1 VVVNDL
7 GGTLD
12 GQGTDKTAAQKV
24 VDEIIEGGGKAV
36 ANYDN
41 VVDGSASVVEEA
53 LKAFGQ
59 VDVVVNNAGILR
71 DKSFHKALKKDW
83 EAVIDVH
90 LHGTANMC
98 REVWPHMMEAKQG
111 RIVNIGSGA
120 GLYGNFGQTS
130 YSAAKMGIVGLTN
143 TLAVEGKK
151 YNIGVNC
158 VCPIAASRMTET
170 VGIPKAIMSLLEPEH
185 VVPFVTYLAHADTQ
199 STGRL
204 FEVGGGWYS
213 EVKLARSS
221 GKALS
226 SSGAASAE
234 DIADSF
240 DQITDFD
247 GSSVTY
253 PSELSD
259 AFKSIMAAKAKGAFT
274 GLFGSS

>member
-1 VVVNDL
+1 MAHRLAFTGKTAIVTGAGGGLGRAYARDLFRRGANVVVNDL

-41 VVDGSASVVEEA
+41 VVDGSASLVEEA

-59 VDVVVNNAGILR
+59 VDVLVNNAGILR

-170 VGIPKAIMSLLEPEH
+170 VGIPKAIMSLLEPRTCGTICH
-185 VVPFVTYLAHADTQ
+185 L
-199 STGRL
+199 S
-204 FEVGGGWYS
+204 
-213 EVKLARSS
+213 RSC
-221 GKALS
+221 
-226 SSGAASAE
+226 
-234 DIADSF
+234 
-240 DQITDFD
+240 
-247 GSSVTY
+247 
-253 PSELSD
+253 
-259 AFKSIMAAKAKGAFT
+259 
-274 GLFGSS
+274 